1 MMVIDNKKILEAVA
15 ECIKI
20 SASTESFGLAYQKVL
35 NILGTKLG
43 LHSAFIVLDKE
54 DKTAYVNT
62 SLYLWCSASKK
73 QPPSFQTIST
83 TSLTHYKTYSK
94 QIGSFDPHN
103 STAKR
108 LNDSPL
114 RRTLTETGIESF
126 IHIPILLNGRLA
138 GIMGLHCSEHVLEW
152 SHEQIDVLSQIVYI
166 LSLRLEKSSYNNQ
179 ISTLQSGLEMAINN
193 ANDIVAVF
201 DEDGKLTYI
210 SKAVERILELPTDE
224 LIGQNVSGYVHAED
238 LNNLRITET
247 KKAMTMGQS
256 ALTRFRVKHKNGKW
270 ILLES
275 TIRIVQDA
283 HSISQGYIA
292 ISRTATNANS
302 SKVAITPIKVTH
314 DQRASDETFLSMA
327 AHQFKNPL
335 SIIYS
340 NAELIELTA
349 LEKTDWKYTQRI
361 KDQVTKLIDLTDDIM
376 LYGKTELKQTIS
388 LAKHIEVN
396 SWSEEMRELFF
407 RQQADGRFLE
417 LSYTSEPIN
426 IKVNPMILQSIFVNL
441 IDNAFKYS
449 PNTPDPICKIS
460 ALNTELLLEVRD
472 FGIGIPDD
480 EQRLIFEPFFRAK
493 NAKEIFGN
501 GLGLS
506 VVKRFT
512 ELLKGRITFT
522 SSLNKGTTFWVY
534 LPIIE

>member
-20 SASTESFGLAYQKVL
+20 SASTESIGLAYQKVL
-35 NILGTKLG
+35 NTLGKKLD
-43 LHSAFIVLDKE
+43 LHSTLIVLDKE
-54 DKTAYVNT
+54 DKEANVNT
-62 SLYLWCSASKK
+62 SLYLWSSANQT
-73 QPPSFQTIST
+73 QPSSFQAISK
-83 TSLTHYKTYSK
+83 TSLTHYKTHSK
-94 QIGSFDPHN
+94 QVGSFDSHY
-103 STAKR
+103 STTKS

-114 RRTLTETGIESF
+114 RRILTETGIQSF
-126 IHIPILLNGRLA
+126 IHIPILLNGRIA
-138 GIMGLHCSEHVLEW
+138 GIMCLHCSDHVLEW
-152 SHEQIDVLSQIVYI
+152 SSEQIDVLCQIVYI
-166 LSLRLEKSSYNNQ
+166 ISLRLEKSTYNNQ
-179 ISTLQSGLEMAINN
+179 ISPLQYGLEMAINN

-210 SKAVERILELPTDE
+210 SKAVERILELPTGK
-224 LIGQNVSGYVHAED
+224 LIGQNLLGFVHADD

-247 KKAMTMGQS
+247 KKAMSMGQS
-256 ALTRFRVKHKNGKW
+256 ALTRFRAKHNNGKW
-270 ILLES
+270 VLLES

-283 HSISQGYIA
+283 HSMFQGYIA
-292 ISRTATNANS
+292 ISREATTSNS
-302 SKVAITPIKVTH
+302 LNVAIKPPKVAH
-314 DQRASDETFLSMA
+314 EQSASDETFLSMA

-335 SIIYS
+335 SIIYG

-349 LEKTDWKYTQRI
+349 LEKINWKYTQRI

-376 LYGKTELKQTIS
+376 LYGKTELKQTIT
-388 LAKHIEVN
+388 LAKHVEVN

-407 RQQADGRFLE
+407 RQQEDGRFLE
-417 LSYTSEPIN
+417 LSYPSEPIH
-426 IKVNPMILQSIFVNL
+426 IKVNPMILQSIFLNL

-449 PNTPDPICKIS
+449 PNNPAPICKIS

-472 FGIGIPDD
+472 FGIGIPED
-480 EQRLIFEPFFRAK
+480 EQRRIYEPFFRAT

-534 LPIIE
+534 LPVIV